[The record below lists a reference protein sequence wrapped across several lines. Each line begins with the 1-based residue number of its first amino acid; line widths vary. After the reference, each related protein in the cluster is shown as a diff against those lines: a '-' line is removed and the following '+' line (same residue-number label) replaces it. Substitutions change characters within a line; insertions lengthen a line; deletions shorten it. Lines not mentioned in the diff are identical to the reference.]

1 MLENYLKKTAD
12 LIRNSNKLNCEFFYR
27 SIEEFVLL
35 NGRKFKSQPLS
46 KEEEEL
52 VTELI
57 EKEYIDCKV
66 RECYRNSQKL
76 SLSNDKILYVEGFA
90 KGKGL
95 IPVGHSWNLING
107 KVIDLT
113 WCNGNLLDK
122 SERTRDARKKRI
134 ILGEF
139 EGEYFGVIIPTRIIR
154 KKIIKKGVWDSII
167 DNWENGFPLLKKKW
181 RGENNG
187 MQNSQRSNEKS
198 SCR

>member
-1 MLENYLKKTAD
+1 MLKNYLKKTAD
-12 LIRNSNKLNCEFFYR
+12 LIRKSNKLNCEFFYR

-35 NGRKFKSQPLS
+35 NGRKFNSQPLS
-46 KEEEEL
+46 KEEKEL

-90 KGKGL
+90 KGKEL
-95 IPVGHSWNLING
+95 IPIGHSWNLING

-113 WCNGNLLDK
+113 WCNGDLIDK
-122 SERTRDARKKRI
+122 SKRTRDVRKKRI

-139 EGEYFGVIIPTRIIR
+139 EGEYFGVIISTRIIR
-154 KKIIKKGVWDSII
+154 KKIIKDGVFGSII
-167 DNWENGFPLLKKKW
+167 DDWENRFPLLQKEWKV
-181 RGENNG
+181 
-187 MQNSQRSNEKS
+187 
-198 SCR
+198 